1 VNIYL
6 NSVRSPLP
14 LRHHVQCSILPLAVP
29 EFAVGS
35 PNKFGAPDLAKK
47 TARRE
52 VKFSHLMYLG
62 RGEVQVGR
70 RGPSGQERSKWGARE
85 VSIHRG
91 SSALNHF
98 LPVNL
103 PPNNLVDPWLCTP
116 TDSFVFKYFW
126 PNEFQNHKNN
136 PGREHT
142 LNCVP
147 YFVLSSSMV
156 FQTPRRKKRF
166 VAPFYQ

>member
-1 VNIYL
+1 MNIYL

-70 RGPSGQERSKWGARE
+70 RGPSGGLERFRSTGAPLL
-85 VSIHRG
+85 SII
-91 SSALNHF
+91 F
-98 LPVNL
+98 
-103 PPNNLVDPWLCTP
+103 C
-116 TDSFVFKYFW
+116 
-126 PNEFQNHKNN
+126 Q
-136 PGREHT
+136 
-142 LNCVP
+142 
-147 YFVLSSSMV
+147 
-156 FQTPRRKKRF
+156 
-166 VAPFYQ
+166 